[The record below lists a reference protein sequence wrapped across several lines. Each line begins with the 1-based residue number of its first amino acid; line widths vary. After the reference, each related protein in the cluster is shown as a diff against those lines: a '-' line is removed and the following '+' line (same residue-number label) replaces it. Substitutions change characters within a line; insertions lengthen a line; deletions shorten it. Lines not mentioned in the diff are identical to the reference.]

1 MHALPISRALV
12 FWITALVVLGAGIG
26 LRDPWPS
33 DEPRF
38 ALVAMR
44 MIETGNWLF
53 PRRGDELYSDK
64 PPMFMWLQAVSY
76 LLVGNW
82 RVAFLLPSLLA
93 ALGTLWCVVDLGR
106 RLWSPRVGLYAG
118 WALLLTLHFTGQA
131 KKAQI
136 DALLVFWI
144 TLANYG
150 LLRHL
155 LRGPDWP
162 MWWLG
167 WFAAGLGTITKG
179 VGGLALAMLL
189 PAAFAVLRGW
199 PGIAFHLH
207 GGWRLWIAPVFLLL
221 AVGVWLGPMLAA
233 ALGSHVPEYRAYVDD
248 ILFRQ
253 TVQRYTDSWQ
263 HAQPPW
269 FFVEVMAAR
278 WLPLLLLLPWALP
291 AWRRRIQRQDP
302 RFLLPLTWWLMVVLF
317 FSIPIG
323 KRAVYIL
330 PALPMACLAMAP
342 LLPGLVRKVWP
353 QRMVQGFV
361 LLLATL
367 ALLLA
372 VVVMWPQSPL
382 RERLAE
388 DRGFAGFAELATM
401 LGALGTLGLLL
412 AWRCCGARVWVA
424 LATLLCAGWVNYG
437 VMGYPLL
444 DGATS
449 GRDFMHGVARR
460 LPAGDQLGMVAWR
473 EQLVIQADRP
483 VATFGFDRAWDQQL
497 MRARDWQLR
506 APERR
511 WLLIEERALS
521 PCVNRAQAEYVG
533 NNNHRR
539 WWLVP
544 ARAQRP
550 RCIPPPHPVEVDADA
565 LD

>member
-1 MHALPISRALV
+1 
-12 FWITALVVLGAGIG
+12 
-26 LRDPWPS
+26 
-33 DEPRF
+33 
-38 ALVAMR
+38 
-44 MIETGNWLF
+44 
-53 PRRGDELYSDK
+53 
-64 PPMFMWLQAVSY
+64 MFMWLQAGSY

-93 ALGTLWCVVDLGR
+93 ALATLWCVVDLGR
-106 RLWSPRVGLYAG
+106 RLWTPRVGLYTG

-136 DALLVFWI
+136 DALLMFWI

-179 VGGLALAMLL
+179 VGCLALTMLV
-189 PAAFAVLRGW
+189 PAAFAALRGW
-199 PGIAFHLH
+199 PGIALHLR
-207 GGWRLWIAPVFLLL
+207 GGWRLWIAPAFLLL
-221 AVGVWLGPMLAA
+221 AMGLWLVPMLVA
-233 ALGSHVPEYRAYVDD
+233 ALGSDVPEYRAYVDD

-269 FFVEVMAAR
+269 FFVKIMVTR
-278 WLPLLLLLPWALP
+278 WLPLLLLLPWAVP
-291 AWRRRIQRQDP
+291 AWWRRILRNDP
-302 RFLLPLTWWLMVVLF
+302 RILLPLAWWLMVVLF
-317 FSIPIG
+317 FSIPLG

-342 LLPGLVRKVWP
+342 LLPGLMRKLGP
-353 QRMVQGFV
+353 QRLASGFV
-361 LLLATL
+361 LVLAGSAL
-367 ALLLA
+367 ALA
-372 VVVMWPQSPL
+372 VAVMWPQGPL

-388 DRGFAGFAELATM
+388 GRGFTTFGELAAM
-401 LGALGTLGLLL
+401 LGGLGALGMLL
-412 AWRCCGARVWVA
+412 AMRYRGARAWVA
-424 LATLLCAGWVNYG
+424 LAMLLGAGWVGYG
-437 VMGYPLL
+437 LVGYPLL
-444 DGATS
+444 NDSTS
-449 GRDFMHGVARR
+449 GRELMQQVARR
-460 LPAGDQLGMVAWR
+460 LPSDAQLGMVAWR

-483 VATFGFDRAWDQQL
+483 VATFGFDRPWDQQL
-497 MRARDWQLR
+497 VRARDWQLQVPR
-506 APERR
+506 RR

-521 PCVNRAQAEYVG
+521 PCVDRAQAEYAG

-539 WWLVP
+539 WWLVS
-544 ARAQRP
+544 ARAHRP
-550 RCIPPPHPVEVDADA
+550 GCTPPPHPVEVDADA